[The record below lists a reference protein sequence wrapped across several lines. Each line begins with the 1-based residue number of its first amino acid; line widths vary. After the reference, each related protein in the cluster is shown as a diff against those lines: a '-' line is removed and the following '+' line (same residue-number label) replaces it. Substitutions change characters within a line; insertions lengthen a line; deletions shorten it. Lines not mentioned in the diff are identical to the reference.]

1 MKKDTVH
8 SLLKILIILPFIS
21 FTSLLYPSDV
31 MPNPKHT
38 TNQDKIKEIESRL
51 LQEKQQHKAISF
63 QEKDILAHFSELE
76 KEVAEKKQTIEE
88 LRKKIRL
95 SKIEIGKLE
104 DRLANLGKLL
114 KDAEIRMAKRLVV
127 LYKYVRRG
135 YFRILA
141 NVNDLS
147 QLWQRTK
154 YLKAI
159 MEQDQRMLSK
169 LADEENR
176 YRNEITQIK
185 EHLVEEE
192 IKNKEEEKRL
202 ISMRQYLEKRVIH
215 LMKIHKEKKFYEKAI
230 NELQLAAL
238 KLRNTLLDI
247 EKKEIYNISQSA
259 RFADY
264 KGKLPF
270 PLEGTVIRG
279 DKFLDS
285 ERQNFNKGIFIEGS
299 SDNEIKAVFPGRVDF
314 SGRLRG
320 YGDIVIINHGTRY
333 FTITAHLS
341 QRKKEKGDLVEA
353 GEVIGLASQNS
364 VSKVSRVY
372 FEIRKEGKH
381 LAPLGWLKTR

>member
-8 SLLKILIILPFIS
+8 SLLKIVIILPFIS
-21 FTSLLYPSDV
+21 SASFMYPSDA

-38 TNQDKIKEIESRL
+38 TSQDKIKEIESKL
-51 LQEKQQHKAISF
+51 SQEKQKHKAFSF
-63 QEKDILAHFSELE
+63 QEKDILANLSELE

-114 KDAEIRMAKRLVV
+114 KDTEIRMAKRLVV

-215 LMKIHKEKKFYEKAI
+215 LMKVHKEKKFYEKAI

-238 KLRNTLLDI
+238 KLRKTLLNI
-247 EKKEIYNISQSA
+247 EKKEVYNISRPA
-259 RFADY
+259 RFANS

-270 PLEGTVIRG
+270 PLDGKVIRG

-285 ERQNFNKGIFIEGS
+285 KRQEFHKGIFIEGS
-299 SDNEIKAVFPGRVDF
+299 SDNEIKAIFPGRVDF
-314 SGRLRG
+314 SGRLKG
-320 YGDIVIINHGTRY
+320 YGDIVIINHGSRF

-341 QRKKEKGDLVEA
+341 QRKKEEGDLVEA
-353 GEVIGLASQNS
+353 GDVIGLASQNN

-372 FEIRKEGKH
+372 FEIRKEGKN